1 VDGNKRTGFLA
12 MYAFLYRNN
21 LQLEVDEMEAAEKIE
36 SLAAGPLDETELT
49 DWLRAN
55 TKQIT

>member
-1 VDGNKRTGFLA
+1 

-21 LQLEVDEMEAAEKIE
+21 LQLEVDEMDAAEKIE

>member
-1 VDGNKRTGFLA
+1 

-36 SLAAGPLDETELT
+36 SLAAGSLDETELT

>member
-1 VDGNKRTGFLA
+1 

-36 SLAAGPLDETELT
+36 SLAADSLDETELT